1 MALFAPTKRDVVT
14 AHIFPGDGG
23 RLVDKECVEDR
34 EVNALISY
42 SHKMAFPL
50 RRPVR
55 VYRHMRN
62 GLQPMKVSSLHM
74 ITQPP
79 KDPGMDLEFLIQLEG
94 GWRAAY
100 AGEITPE
107 DEDTRRMVWLRYL
120 AMGGAIAAFLTSLIL
135 RQVGADDG
143 GATEEAAKVLI
154 NGISS

>member
-1 MALFAPTKRDVVT
+1 
-14 AHIFPGDGG
+14 
-23 RLVDKECVEDR
+23 
-34 EVNALISY
+34 
-42 SHKMAFPL
+42 
-50 RRPVR
+50 
-55 VYRHMRN
+55 
-62 GLQPMKVSSLHM
+62 
-74 ITQPP
+74 
-79 KDPGMDLEFLIQLEG
+79 MDLEFLIQLEG